1 MNFLS
6 HYYFDR
12 NQPALKIVGSLLPD
26 LIKNAGVN
34 KVKSPLKNTGLL
46 ENNLYTDLLAGWR
59 NHIEVDKYFH
69 SSDFFIHH
77 SQALKE
83 EIKEVTVGSEVR
95 PSFLGHIALELILDH
110 LLIQKNKI
118 QVGNLYIALQEADKE
133 TIASFL
139 LQCTEQESDRILNF
153 IQNFNASKYLLSYQ
167 KMENIAYALNRI
179 CMRLWPVSL
188 NEENVA
194 LLFKKI
200 DSYAKRYESELMQ
213 IFPEI
218 ESCLKKH

>member
-12 NQPALKIVGSLLPD
+12 NQPALKVVGSLLPD

-34 KVKSPLKNTGLL
+34 KVKSPLKNIDLL
-46 ENNLYTDLLAGWR
+46 EDNSYTDLLAGWR

-69 SSDFFIHH
+69 SSDFFLHH

-83 EIKEVTVGSEVR
+83 DIKIVTEGSEVR

-110 LLIQKNKI
+110 LLIQQNLI
-118 QVGNLYIALQEADKE
+118 QVGNLYVALQEADKE
-133 TIASFL
+133 IITSFI
-139 LQCTEQESDRILNF
+139 LQCNEQEIDRILEF
-153 IQNFNASKYLLSYQ
+153 IQRFSASKYLLSYQ

-188 NEENVA
+188 QEDKVA
-194 LLFKKI
+194 LLHKKI
-200 DSYAKRYESELMQ
+200 DSYAKRYESELME
-213 IFPEI
+213 IFSEI
-218 ESCLKKH
+218 EGRLQKP